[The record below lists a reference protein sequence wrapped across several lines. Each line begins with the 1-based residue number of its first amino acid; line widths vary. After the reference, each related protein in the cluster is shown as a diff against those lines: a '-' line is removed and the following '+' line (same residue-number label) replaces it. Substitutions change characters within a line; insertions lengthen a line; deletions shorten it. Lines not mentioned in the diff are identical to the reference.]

1 MTASPAATSMTW
13 KLELIPI
20 PVTDV
25 DRAKRFYVDQLG
37 FHLDHDVSPTPKM
50 RVVQLT
56 PVGSACSIVIGTGIV
71 STPPGSVQG
80 LHLVVPDIRAA
91 HAQLAAAGVA
101 VSEIRELGTG
111 IFFAFFKDPDGN
123 GWAVQQIAPGAAR
136 AP

>member
-1 MTASPAATSMTW
+1 MTASPVTVPMTW

-20 PVTDV
+20 PVSDV
-25 DRAKRFYVDQLG
+25 DRAKTFYVDKLG
-37 FHLDHDVSPTPKM
+37 FHLDHDVSPNPKM

-91 HAQLAAAGVA
+91 HAQLASAGVA
-101 VSEIRELGTG
+101 VSDIRELGTG
-111 IFFAFFKDPDGN
+111 IFLVFFKDPDGN
-123 GWAVQQIAPGAAR
+123 GWALQQIDPSSRR
-136 AP
+136 AQ